1 MPLLSKFYGISI
13 KMYFKQSEHNPPHI
27 HAIYGDDAAAID
39 LNGEVL
45 DGYITPKAL
54 ALVRE
59 WISLHKSEIERIWK
73 TQDFV
78 EIEPLK

>member
-1 MPLLSKFYGISI
+1 MPTISMFYGILI
-13 KMYFKQSEHNPPHI
+13 RMYYEDHNPPHI
-27 HAIYGDDAAAID
+27 HAIYCDDAAAIN
-39 LNGEVL
+39 LNGEGL

>member
-13 KMYFKQSEHNPPHI
+13 KMYFKQGEHNPPHI
-27 HAIYGDDAAAID
+27 HAIYDDDAAAIN

-59 WISLHKSEIERIWK
+59 WISLHKSEIEYIWK

>member
-1 MPLLSKFYGISI
+1 M
-13 KMYFKQSEHNPPHI
+13 
-27 HAIYGDDAAAID
+27 AID

-59 WISLHKSEIERIWK
+59 WISLHKSEIEHIWK

>member
-27 HAIYGDDAAAID
+27 HAIYGDNAAAID
-39 LNGEVL
+39 LNGKVL
-45 DGYITPKAL
+45 DGDITPKVL
-54 ALVRE
+54 AMVKE
-59 WISLHKSEIERIWK
+59 WLSLHKSEIEHIWK
-73 TQDFV
+73 TQEFA

>member
-13 KMYFKQSEHNPPHI
+13 KMYFKQGEHNPPHI
-27 HAIYGDDAAAID
+27 HAIYCDDAAAIN

-59 WISLHKSEIERIWK
+59 WISLHKSEIEHIWK

>member
-1 MPLLSKFYGISI
+1 MPTISPFYGII
-13 KMYFKQSEHNPPHI
+13 IVMYLRNKEHNPPHI